1 MPSDYLSTITRLIG
15 KILKHKMISNT
26 LLRSKVLQKMTSKTA
41 PMSRLLSSEP
51 PVGKLSGKVAIV
63 TASTD
68 GIGLGIAENLARHG
82 ASVMVSSR
90 KVGREGGC

>member
-1 MPSDYLSTITRLIG
+1 M
-15 KILKHKMISNT
+15 MISNT
-26 LLRSKVLQKMTSKTA
+26 LMRSKVLQKMTSA
-41 PMSRLLSSEP
+41 PMSRLMSSEP